1 MYIAAQKLSLLQKLI
16 KDLYHKKFDE
26 SLILDTANTA
36 CQIIDGHYFA
46 LYLFNEQK
54 NNKPIFISN
63 NPSDFIPVYLSV
75 INKDFL
81 INALIGNGHEYV
93 LRRNPEINEMENNEF
108 VSAVQ
113 TARPISDIV
122 YNPLLTNNE
131 MRGYWALGRAG
142 LHNSW
147 YTDSELEIFRFIV
160 SFLNDAFQRTYIPEP
175 ATEDVAYLDREGN
188 VLSAGSHIAEVCSEI
203 FGWGKFRATS
213 CCLRN
218 REIFISRYQDFFFG
232 PYKIGMDKLTLEH
245 NGRRYFFMFSP
256 IGTYGIK
263 EYSHNP
269 CVIMRLLDER
279 CVLPMDTL
287 LDFMAL
293 SRRYGITRREFE
305 VIHSIF
311 QAKSNKVI
319 AMELHVDEST
329 IKRHTHNI
337 YEKTGCRSRVELVQ
351 GLKFN

>member
-1 MYIAAQKLSLLQKLI
+1 MYIAAKKLPLLQKLI

-36 CQIIDGHYFA
+36 CKIIDGHYFA
-46 LYLFNEQK
+46 LYLFNERS

-63 NPSDFIPVYLSV
+63 NPPDFIPIYLSV

-81 INALIGNGHEYV
+81 IKALLGNGHEYV
-93 LRRNPEINEMENNEF
+93 LRRNPEFYELENDEF

-142 LHNSW
+142 LNNSW
-147 YTDSELEIFRFIV
+147 YTDSELELFRFIV
-160 SFLNDAFQRTYIPEP
+160 SFLNDAFQRTFIPEP
-175 ATEDVAYLDREGN
+175 GTENTAYMDREGN
-188 VLSAGSHIAEVCSEI
+188 ILSAGAHIAEICSEI
-203 FGWGKFRATS
+203 FGWGKSRTMS

-218 REIFISRYQDFFFG
+218 REIFISRYQNFFLG
-232 PYKIGMDKLTLEH
+232 PYKIGMDRLTLEY
-245 NGRRYFFMFSP
+245 NGRRYSFMFSP
-256 IGTYGIK
+256 IGASGIK
-263 EYSHNP
+263 EYPYNP
-269 CVIMRLLDER
+269 CAKVSLLDEKR
-279 CVLPMDTL
+279 VSSMDTL

-293 SRRYGITRREFE
+293 SRHYGITSREFE
-305 VIHSIF
+305 VIRSIF

-329 IKRHTHNI
+329 VKRHTHNI
-337 YEKTGCRSRVELVQ
+337 YEKTGFRSRVELVQ
-351 GLKFN
+351 GLKFD